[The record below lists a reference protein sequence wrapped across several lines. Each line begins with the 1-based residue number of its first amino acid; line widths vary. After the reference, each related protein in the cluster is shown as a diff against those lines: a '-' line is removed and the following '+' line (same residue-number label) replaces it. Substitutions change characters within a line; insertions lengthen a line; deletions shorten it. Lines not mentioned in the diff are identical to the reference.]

1 MLYRK
6 NNGRATGKKIK
17 KIRRKD
23 EKVYFFPLLNGFL
36 VGFSSIG
43 LLKKDNVFTN
53 NN

>member
-1 MLYRK
+1 MVEQLEKKLRK
-6 NNGRATGKKIK
+6 YGGKMK
-17 KIRRKD
+17 K
-23 EKVYFFPLLNGFL
+23 YFFPLLNGFL